1 MPYTNVYIFRTKGT
15 KSFSIKVADTILPS
29 LYKFYQRFMMKFKKK
44 INDKNQ
50 T

>member
-15 KSFSIKVADTILPS
+15 KSFSIKVHYFTITLQS
-29 LYKFYQRFMMKFKKK
+29 LSKIHDEIQKK